1 MMIELDFL
9 LRTFEQYR
17 AFPVHL
23 VIEKINSVWVLITTR
38 EPAFHYDSPFSV
50 TLQQ

>member
-1 MMIELDFL
+1 MMIESDFL
-9 LRTFEQYR
+9 WRTFELYR

-23 VIEKINSVWVLITTR
+23 VIEKINSGWVLITTR
-38 EPAFHYDSPFSV
+38 EPAFHYDRPFSV